1 MGRNKNYLNKK
12 KKMSNSD
19 WVQKMVHLDLMIR
32 DQHFDRAI
40 NYFHEDFVNYGFIEA
55 HNIKGKEGLKI
66 LGKKTPKFKKRYSG
80 KSLIWKVTYLLDVDC
95 SRSTNLKLEFISKTT
110 NFMPAIIKFLKQ
122 QDFDRAINY
131 FHEDYTNHAFLE
143 EHNIKG

>member
-66 LGKKTPKFKKRYSG
+66 FWKENPEIQKKIQWEEPYMEGNILVRRGLQGYKFESRCQFKDNKMIASYNKLLGQ
-80 KSLIWKVTYLLDVDC
+80 V
-95 SRSTNLKLEFISKTT
+95 E
-110 NFMPAIIKFLKQ
+110 
-122 QDFDRAINY
+122 
-131 FHEDYTNHAFLE
+131 
-143 EHNIKG
+143 